1 MNAISLVPVFM
12 VGLLGS
18 VHCAGM
24 CGGIVG
30 AFSLAPEVAPARAF
44 PVAVTV
50 ASVRRAA
57 PAVALARVLAYNG
70 GRIASYAVAG
80 AMVGFLGGG
89 VASGARALAGLALVE
104 TIGYW
109 LANLMLVALGLY
121 LIDAWRGLARLEQ
134 LGRKAWRRIEPL
146 TARLL
151 PLDSPLKLVAM
162 GAVWGYLPCGMVYS
176 VLLTAMLSG
185 SALSGAAVMAAF
197 GLGTLPMLLSMGML
211 GAPLRAWIGRRAVRV
226 ASGAVVLGFGLLGML
241 RAASGIKHGWID
253 ALCVSGAL
261 A

>member
-1 MNAISLVPVFM
+1 MSAVSLVPVFM

-30 AFSLAPEVAPARAF
+30 AFSLTPAVAPVRAF
-44 PVAVTV
+44 PVAVV
-50 ASVRRAA
+50 SLRSAA
-57 PAVALARVLAYNG
+57 PAAAFGRVLAYNG

-80 AMVGFLGGG
+80 ALAGG
-89 VASGARALAGLALVE
+89 VAGGARALAGLAVVE

-109 LANLMLVALGLY
+109 LANLMLVVLGLY
-121 LIDAWRGLARLEQ
+121 LMDAWRGLAHLEQ
-134 LGRKAWRRIEPL
+134 LGRKAWRLLEPV
-146 TARLL
+146 TALLL

-162 GAVWGYLPCGMVYS
+162 GGLWGWLPCGMVYS

-185 SALSGAAVMAAF
+185 SALSGAAVMLAF
-197 GLGTLPMLLSMGML
+197 GLGTLPMLLSIGML
-211 GAPLRAWIGRRAVRV
+211 GAPLRAWIGRRPVRI

-241 RAASGIKHGWID
+241 RAAAGINHGWID
-253 ALCVSGAL
+253 ALCVSGGL
-261 A
+261 P

>member
-1 MNAISLVPVFM
+1 MSAISLVPVFM

-30 AFSLAPEVAPARAF
+30 AFSVAPVRAF
-44 PVAVTV
+44 PVAVV
-50 ASVRRAA
+50 SLRSAA
-57 PAVALARVLAYNG
+57 PSAALARVMAYNS

-80 AMVGFLGGG
+80 ALAGG
-89 VASGARALAGLALVE
+89 VAGGARALAGLAVVE

-109 LANLMLVALGLY
+109 LANLMLVVLGLY
-121 LIDAWRGLARLEQ
+121 LMDAWRGLAHLEQ
-134 LGRKAWRRIEPL
+134 LGRKAWRRIEPV
-146 TARLL
+146 TAMLL

-162 GAVWGYLPCGMVYS
+162 GALWGWLPCGMVYS

-185 SALSGAAVMAAF
+185 SALSGAAVMFAF
-197 GLGTLPMLLSMGML
+197 GLGTLPMLLSMGLL

-241 RAASGIKHGWID
+241 RAAGGVSHGWID

-261 A
+261 P